1 VGQPGPGGEERPSG
15 DRACVEFLQW
25 ALPRLG
31 LRWAGFRKVRR
42 QVCRRVRRRL
52 AALGVPDLETYR
64 TYLDRHPEEW
74 AVLDGLT
81 PITISRFYRDR
92 EVWAHLERD
101 VVPTLAS
108 GGERVR
114 CWSAGCASGEE
125 AHTLAVMWNEALAS
139 RFPGVHMEILAT
151 DIEHVVLERAD
162 RAAYSASSLK
172 DLPPPWLGR
181 GFLREGELYVLRPE
195 HRELV
200 TFARDDVRTAAA
212 RGPFDL
218 VMCRNVAF
226 TYLASEHQR
235 SVLDHLAA
243 GLRPGGGL
251 VIGLHESLP
260 HPAPQFEPWP
270 GARAVFRRTRRDPAP
285 TARSAPV
292 ACRAPP
298 DRAPAA

>member
-1 VGQPGPGGEERPSG
+1 VAHAGPGGEDRPSG

-42 QVCRRVRRRL
+42 QVCRRLRRRL
-52 AALGVPDLETYR
+52 AALGLPDLEAYR
-64 TYLDRHPEEW
+64 TYLDRHLEEW
-74 AVLDGLT
+74 AVLDALT

-92 EVWAHLERD
+92 DMWAHLERD
-101 VVPTLAS
+101 VVPALAS
-108 GGERVR
+108 VGDRVR

-125 AHTLAVMWNEALAS
+125 AYTLTVMWNEALAS
-139 RFPGVHMEILAT
+139 RFPGVRMEILAT
-151 DIEHVVLERAD
+151 DVEPVMLERA
-162 RAAYSASSLK
+162 RAAAYSASSLEH
-172 DLPPPWLGR
+172 LPQPWRER
-181 GFLREGELYVLRPE
+181 GFVRDGDVYLLRHE
-195 HRELV
+195 HRHLV
-200 TFARDDVRTAAA
+200 TFARHDVRTAAA

-218 VMCRNVAF
+218 VLCRNVAF

-243 GLRPGGGL
+243 AVRPGGAL

-260 HPAPQFEPWP
+260 HPAPQFEALP
-270 GARAVFRRTRRDPAP
+270 GRAVFRRTRRDPAP

-292 ACRAPP
+292 ACPAPP

>member
-1 VGQPGPGGEERPSG
+1 MTQPGPGGEERPSG

-52 AALGVPDLETYR
+52 AALGLPDLEAYR
-64 TYLDRHPEEW
+64 TYLDGHPDEW
-74 AVLDGLT
+74 AILDRLT

-92 EVWAHLERD
+92 EVWAYLERD
-101 VVPTLAS
+101 VVPALAS
-108 GGERVR
+108 GGDRVR

-125 AHTLAVMWNEALAS
+125 PYTLALMWSEALAS
-139 RFPGVHMEILAT
+139 RFPGVRMEILAT
-151 DIEHVVLERAD
+151 DIEPVVLERAD

-172 DLPPPWLGR
+172 ALPPPWLGR
-181 GFLREGELYVLRPE
+181 GFMREGELYVLRPE

-218 VMCRNVAF
+218 VLCRNVAF

-243 GLRPGGGL
+243 AVRPGGAL

-260 HPAPQFEPWP
+260 HPAPQFEPLP
-270 GARAVFRRTRRDPAP
+270 RARAVFQRTRRDPAL